1 MLILEKGRLIAEMC
15 AVHCSAISI
24 DLGTWHCGHL
34 RGCGGLWREH
44 GICMG
49 YAFWIILGADHLRTQ
64 GDACNLAYSKVQ
76 VECDVCRACSIQA
89 KLDAV
94 GTCVE
99 KTAK

>member
-1 MLILEKGRLIAEMC
+1 M
-15 AVHCSAISI
+15 
-24 DLGTWHCGHL
+24 
-34 RGCGGLWREH
+34 WRIVEGAWDMH